1 MKKYGHIALKVL
13 MTLLL
18 VSPILGTLG
27 IFPAPTADMY
37 LTAIAFDFITLLM
50 GSYIMWWIAI
60 TCSLTIISLWT
71 KREALAALLILPVTA
86 NIIGFHAFF
95 DGGLLTGGA
104 IMGNML
110 LVINIYFLWVY
121 RAQYQTVLN
130 ARKK

>member
-50 GSYIMWWIAI
+50 GSYIMW
-60 TCSLTIISLWT
+60 
-71 KREALAALLILPVTA
+71 
-86 NIIGFHAFF
+86 
-95 DGGLLTGGA
+95 
-104 IMGNML
+104 
-110 LVINIYFLWVY
+110 
-121 RAQYQTVLN
+121 
-130 ARKK
+130 